1 MADAESLWLSYSD
14 PNEDILSVG
23 SCKEHSL
30 CIQCET
36 LNSIFCRRDPRNA
49 FETVFMG
56 SFRESLKKH
65 EKTLHIKL
73 SHRRIASNHK

>member
-36 LNSIFCRRDPRNA
+36 LNSIFKFA
-49 FETVFMG
+49 FMG
-56 SFRESLKKH
+56 KFLQLYRFVPTTTTM
-65 EKTLHIKL
+65 TLDQPTL
-73 SHRRIASNHK
+73 LDDLNLNPQPG